1 MGHPIRYAVTVKC
14 KEVAWEKVEGDIDN
28 IKESNETYTHN
39 VEEERRKWIWEVHM
53 SSIHHVGNRGG
64 VNLSLSSYTWKATSC
79 TKRKQHAVGI
89 LSDESPCIIINV
101 GLLFK

>member
-28 IKESNETYTHN
+28 IKESNETYTLN

-53 SSIHHVGNRGG
+53 SSIHHVGS
-64 VNLSLSSYTWKATSC
+64 VNLLFSSYTWKATTC
-79 TKRKQHAVGI
+79 TRKGSSM
-89 LSDESPCIIINV
+89 LSEYLV
-101 GLLFK
+101 MKVLALLFT